1 MLSEDEQSPEAVPVF
16 WIAKWVDY
24 SDKYGIGYTLCDN
37 SVGVLFN
44 DNTKLVLDE
53 MGTQLTYIEKNGI
66 ELYYN
71 MNDPPQELHKKARAF
86 QIAEFYSFFRS
97 PYSTTSAPT

>member
-1 MLSEDEQSPEAVPVF
+1 MLEDEQSPEAVPVF

-44 DNTKLVLDE
+44 DNTKMILDE
-53 MGTQLTYIEKNGI
+53 MGTQLTYIEKSGN

-71 MNDPPQELHKKARAF
+71 MHESPQELNKKV
-86 QIAEFYSFFRS
+86 RS
-97 PYSTTSAPT
+97 RLVSGEMFE